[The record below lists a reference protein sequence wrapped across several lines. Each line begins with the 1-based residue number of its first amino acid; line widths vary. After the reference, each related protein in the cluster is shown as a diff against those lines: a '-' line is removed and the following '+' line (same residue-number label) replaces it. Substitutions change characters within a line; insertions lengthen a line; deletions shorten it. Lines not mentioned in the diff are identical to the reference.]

1 MKRALALIAVSALL
15 LVAFAWWPRL
25 DLATSALFFDGTR
38 FGMEANRWNRALR
51 WLLRVLPFVPVV
63 VAVVVLAGSRWMPS
77 VVFGLGRRGWAM
89 ILVIFVLGPGLL
101 VNRLLKTYDG
111 RARPRNVTEF
121 GGDNLFTPP
130 HVWADQCAANCSFVS
145 GEVSAV
151 TAFALAL
158 MLLLSANRAS
168 LRPWLF
174 QIGVASAY
182 VLPVLSAFQ
191 RISTGAH
198 FLSDAIFAVLFTL
211 LLALPVQWLVAP
223 KAR

>member
-15 LVAFAWWPRL
+15 FLAFARWPQL

-38 FGMEANRWNRALR
+38 FPMEANRWNSALR
-51 WLLRVLPFVPVV
+51 WLLRVVPFVPVL
-63 VAVVVLAGSRWMPS
+63 VAVGVLVGSRWLPP
-77 VVFGLGRRGWAM
+77 VVFGLARRGWAT
-89 ILVIFVLGPGLL
+89 ILLIFVLGPGLL

-121 GGDNLFTPP
+121 GGDHLFTPP

-151 TAFALAL
+151 TAFGLAL
-158 MLLLSANRAS
+158 MLLFSANRANLS
-168 LRPWLF
+168 PWLF
-174 QIGVASAY
+174 QIGVASAF